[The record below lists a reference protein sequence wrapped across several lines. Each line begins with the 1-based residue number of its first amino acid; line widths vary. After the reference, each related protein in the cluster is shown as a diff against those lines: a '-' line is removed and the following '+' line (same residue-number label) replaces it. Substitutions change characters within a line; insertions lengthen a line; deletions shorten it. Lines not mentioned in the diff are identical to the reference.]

1 MKSLLILISTIT
13 IGLIGINNLQTN
25 PAQDFLNS
33 LNEEQIESVL
43 YPFDDIKREL
53 WSFLPGSIMWRPGLK
68 LDQLSKKQQS
78 LLFKLLQESLSESG
92 YNKALKIIDLENVL
106 ADRDKDT
113 IFRDA
118 KNYTV
123 SFYGNPENNSLWAWS
138 FEGHHLALKFTYTQ
152 QGVAFTPRFM
162 GADPATIDWG
172 PRKGER
178 TLAKEEDYGLQLI
191 HSMTTDQKQKT
202 IFKKQT
208 YFDILTSNAVEVS
221 PLKSVGIKMKDLNQI
236 QKSILENLILEYLSA
251 IPNDIATLRMKKLKQ
266 EDYDEIRF
274 GWAGATEN
282 GKGHYYRIQGKS
294 FLIEFDNLFGNHI
307 HTVWRDFEGDF
318 GRDLIKEHY
327 QKLNHH
333 KN

>member
-1 MKSLLILISTIT
+1 MKKILII
-13 IGLIGINNLQTN
+13 LIIACLSAVGIKNTQEE
-25 PAQDFLNS
+25 PAIKFLDS
-33 LNEEQIESVL
+33 LNEKQLEGIL
-43 YPFDDIKREL
+43 FPFDDIKREM

-68 LDQLSKKQQS
+68 LDQLSQKQQS
-78 LLFKLLQESLSESG
+78 LLFNLLQGSLSEYG

-106 ADRDKDT
+106 ANRDKDT

-118 KNYTV
+118 ENYTV
-123 SFYGNPENNSLWAWS
+123 SFYGKPKKDSLWAWS

-152 QGVAFTPRFM
+152 NGVAFTPRFM
-162 GADPATIDWG
+162 GADPATINKG

-178 TLAKEEDYGLQLI
+178 TLDKEEDYGLQLI
-191 HSMTTDQKQKT
+191 HSMTTEQKLKT

-221 PLKSVGIKMKDLNQI
+221 PLKAVGIKMKDLNQI
-236 QKSILENLILEYLSA
+236 QKAILENLILEYLSA
-251 IPNDIATLRMKKLKQ
+251 IPNDIATLRMKTLK
-266 EDYDEIRF
+266 EEEYDEIRF

-318 GRDLIKEHY
+318 GRDLIREHY
-327 QKLNHH
+327 EHSDHH